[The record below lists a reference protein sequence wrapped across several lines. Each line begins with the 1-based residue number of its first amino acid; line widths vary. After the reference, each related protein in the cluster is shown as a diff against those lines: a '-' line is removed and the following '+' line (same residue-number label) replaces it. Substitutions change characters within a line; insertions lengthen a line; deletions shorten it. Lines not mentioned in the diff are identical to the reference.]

1 MPVDAKMSR
10 FGGAGSVKLRRS
22 GSAPCVCVVL
32 ERLPIVGITGS
43 ELTRW
48 LDPRVSF
55 MPGCLASRCFLA
67 LDPEVGRR
75 SAIEKERL
83 RREASSGA
91 MVDETAVEG
100 RTCVFS
106 MRCGA
111 PGLGAATAAV

>member
-1 MPVDAKMSR
+1 MPEGAKMSR
-10 FGGAGSVKLRRS
+10 LGGTGSVRLRRAGSSPYK
-22 GSAPCVCVVL
+22 VL
-32 ERLPIVGITGS
+32 GRLPIVGFTGS

-67 LDPEVGRR
+67 LDPEGKR

-83 RREASSGA
+83 RREASSGTK
-91 MVDETAVEG
+91 VDETAVEG
-100 RTCVFS
+100 RAWVVS
-106 MRCGA
+106 VECGA